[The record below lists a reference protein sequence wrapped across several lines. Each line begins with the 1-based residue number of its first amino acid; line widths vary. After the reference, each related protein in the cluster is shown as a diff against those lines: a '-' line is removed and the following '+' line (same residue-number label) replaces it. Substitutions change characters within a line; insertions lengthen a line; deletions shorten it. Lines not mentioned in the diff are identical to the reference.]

1 MTVAARLNV
10 PKGLPMIRQRLLLLL
25 LLLHLPLSA
34 LATPLADKVI
44 EHRLANGLRLLLV
57 ERHDT
62 PTVAAY
68 ITIGVGSVNETSETR
83 GVAHLLEHMLFKGTE
98 QLGTTDYARERPLLD
113 AIEQVGGELDRLR
126 LQPESDP
133 ARIALLEARLRELQE
148 QHRPFVVKDVFSQ
161 LYSENGA
168 VGFNAF
174 TSKDMTTYLV
184 SLPANKLELWALLE
198 SDRMKSAVL
207 REFYTEREVI
217 REERRRSYETDP
229 RGLLY
234 ETLVSTAFTVHPYRN
249 PIIGWHT
256 DIANLTLA
264 ETRDFLR
271 RYYAPVNTTIALVG
285 DFRADEAI
293 ALVTRYFGDI
303 APGEPVPPVAAVEPP
318 QPGEKRVL
326 VSFDAEPH
334 LAMAF
339 HKPTLPSKDDYV
351 FDLISQILGQGR
363 TSRLYRRLVETEQL
377 ATSVAVYGAPGSRY
391 PNLFVIE
398 AVPRHPHTA
407 AEVEAAILA
416 ELARL
421 RNEAV
426 SDAELEKAR
435 NRLLTDNLRALRSN
449 SGLARL
455 LTTYQ
460 TLAGDWR
467 YLVSY
472 EEQINALT
480 AGDIRATAQQWLS
493 PQNRTV
499 VIVQREAPGVAGLHR

>member
-1 MTVAARLNV
+1 
-10 PKGLPMIRQRLLLLL
+10 MITRCLSLLSAVLLLPALV
-25 LLLHLPLSA
+25 
-34 LATPLADKVI
+34 LATPLADKVV
-44 EHRLANGLRLLLV
+44 EHRLANGLRLLMV

-68 ITIGVGSVNETSETR
+68 ITIGVGSANETSETR
-83 GVAHLLEHMLFKGTE
+83 GVAHLLEHMLFKGTTTF
-98 QLGTTDYARERPLLD
+98 GTTDYAAEQPLL
-113 AIEQVGGELDRLR
+113 AEIEQVGSELDRLR
-126 LQPESDP
+126 LQPQPDP
-133 ARIALLEARLRELQE
+133 VRLAALEARLKELQG
-148 QHRPFVVKDVFSQ
+148 QHKRFVVKDVISQ

-198 SDRMKSAVL
+198 SDRMKHAVL

-217 REERRRSYETDP
+217 REERRRSYETNPD
-229 RGLLY
+229 GLLY
-234 ETLVSTAFTVHPYRN
+234 ETLLATAFSVHPYRN

-271 RYYAPVNTTIALVG
+271 RYYAPINTTIALVG
-285 DFRADEAI
+285 DIRPAEVVT
-293 ALVTRYFGDI
+293 LVERYFGGI
-303 APGEPVPPVAAVEPP
+303 APGEPVPAVSAVEPE
-318 QPGEKRVL
+318 QPGEKRVTID
-326 VSFDAEPH
+326 FDAEPQ
-334 LAMAF
+334 LAIAF
-339 HKPTLPSKDDYV
+339 HKPTLPTRDDYV
-351 FDLISQILGQGR
+351 FDLIDQILGQGR
-363 TSRLYRRLVETEQL
+363 TSRLYKRLVEEQQL
-377 ATSVAVYGAPGSRY
+377 ATAISTYGAPGSRY

-407 AEVEAAILA
+407 AEVETAIIA
-416 ELARL
+416 ELERL
-421 RNEAV
+421 RNEPV
-426 SDAELEKAR
+426 SATELAKSR

-449 SGLARL
+449 SGLARM

-467 YLVSY
+467 YLASY
-472 EEQINALT
+472 EERISELT
-480 AGDIRATAQQWLS
+480 AEDIQKTAQRWFT

-499 VIVQREAPGVAGLHR
+499 VVLQRQGSAER